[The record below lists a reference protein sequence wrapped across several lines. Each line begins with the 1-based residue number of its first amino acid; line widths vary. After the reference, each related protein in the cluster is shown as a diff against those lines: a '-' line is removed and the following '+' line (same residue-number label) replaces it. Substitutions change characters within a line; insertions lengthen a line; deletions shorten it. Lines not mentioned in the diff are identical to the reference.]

1 VKQGVVVAM
10 ATHNSERLIER
21 ALSSI
26 NATFNDSG
34 RQYAL
39 VIADDASSDSTLTKA
54 RRFQSTAAY
63 RSTLGFTKASCVGE
77 SKNRA
82 SMMTLPFLEQF
93 PWVLWMDDDDEML
106 PGRLQLIDKMES
118 HGQKAAVGDWI
129 HSFDGGSRREFITG
143 DWSIANRCFSPCMTA
158 IHGSLIPK
166 NGKYFHHAPTDIY
179 EDLATHSLMTLGGVH
194 WCYHGGFNIHT
205 YHRRDDSWSGI
216 GDRSRAILNRSVEY
230 MAGFRKTTNI
240 KSFCTV
246 AIGSHAISELRLMV
260 KTLRLHNN
268 RQPLTIL
275 TDPAGAI
282 EIADLNL
289 ADDGGGDVHII
300 VEYELDKKAAMFP
313 EWSTKYQ
320 AANLAPAAMIS
331 KMKVIQNAINSFGN
345 TLFIDSDQIF
355 LREINEQVS
364 SNVGMV
370 HEGPNTMSWPMRESD
385 WSIQFLGAYN
395 GGMVF
400 FDRSASDHVSWWAD
414 NYVKS
419 YLWCGDDSKP
429 HGGFNDQSS
438 LEMIAAT
445 TPVHAFHRGYGVSIY
460 RMERGIWP
468 EVKAGN
474 ITFHNATSIVG
485 GHDLFYQGWP
495 MMTIHQH
502 FRNQFWYTD
511 GREVFTNALSMSSN
525 QKHTQTLGW
534 IRDGMPA
541 EDQVLSRRRR
551 VRYID
556 SKVAA

>member
-1 VKQGVVVAM
+1 M
-10 ATHNSERLIER
+10 ATHNSERFIER
-21 ALSSI
+21 ALNSI
-26 NATFNDSG
+26 NATFNGSG

-82 SMMTLPFLEQF
+82 SMMALPFLEQF

-106 PGRLQLIDKMES
+106 PGRLQLIDKMEA

-129 HSFDGGSRREFITG
+129 HSFDGGSRRESITG

-166 NGKYFHHAPTDIY
+166 TGKYFHHAPTNVY
-179 EDLATHSLMTLGGVH
+179 EDLATHTLMTLNGVH

-205 YHRRDDSWSGI
+205 YHRRGDSWSGM
-216 GDRSRAILNRSVEY
+216 GDRSHEILKNSVEY
-230 MAGFRKTTNI
+230 MAGFRSTTSI
-240 KSFCTV
+240 RSFCTV

-268 RQPLTIL
+268 HQPLMIL

-282 EIADLNL
+282 EIAGLDLT
-289 ADDGGGDVHII
+289 DEERGTTRIV

-320 AANLAPAAMIS
+320 AANLAPAAMLS
-331 KMKVIQNAINSFGN
+331 KMNVIQNAMSAFGN
-345 TLFIDSDQIF
+345 TLFIDADQII
-355 LREINEQVS
+355 LREINEQI
-364 SNVGMV
+364 SNGVGFV
-370 HEGPNTMSWPMRESD
+370 HEGPNTMSWPMGSVD
-385 WSIQFLGAYN
+385 WPIHFLGAYN

-400 FDRSASDHVSWWAD
+400 FDRSESDKVSWWAD
-414 NYVKS
+414 DYVKS

-445 TPVHAFHRGYGVSIY
+445 TPVHAFHRGYGVSVY

-468 EVKAGN
+468 DVKAGN

-485 GHDLFYQGWP
+485 GRDLFYQGWP
-495 MMTIHQH
+495 MMTVHQH
-502 FRNQFWYTD
+502 FRGQFWQSE
-511 GREVFTNALSMSSN
+511 GRELFTWALSMSSN
-525 QKHTQTLGW
+525 PKHVQTLEW
-534 IRDGMPA
+534 IREGMPA

-551 VRYID
+551 VRYLD

>member
-1 VKQGVVVAM
+1 M

-21 ALSSI
+21 TLSSI
-26 NATFNDSG
+26 NATFKGSD

-54 RRFQSTAAY
+54 RRFQSSAAY

-82 SMMTLPFLEQF
+82 SMMALPFLEQF

-106 PGRLQLIDKMES
+106 PGRLQLIDKMEA

-129 HSFDGGSRREFITG
+129 HSFDDGSRREFITG

-166 NGKYFHHAPTDIY
+166 TGKYFHHAPTNVY
-179 EDLATHSLMTLGGVH
+179 EDLATHSLMTLNGVH

-205 YHRRDDSWSGI
+205 YHRRGDSWSGM
-216 GDRSRAILNRSVEY
+216 GDRSHEILKQSVEY
-230 MAGFRKTTNI
+230 MAEFRNTTNI
-240 KSFCTV
+240 RSFCTV

-268 RQPLTIL
+268 HQPLTIL

-282 EIADLNL
+282 EIAELDLSDEERGTTRL
-289 ADDGGGDVHII
+289 II
-300 VEYELDKKAAMFP
+300 EHELDKKAAMFP

-331 KMKVIQNAINSFGN
+331 KMRVIQNAISAFGN
-345 TLFIDSDQIF
+345 TLFIDADQII
-355 LREINEQVS
+355 LREINEQVRNS
-364 SNVGMV
+364 IGLV
-370 HEGPNTMSWPMRESD
+370 HEGPNTMSWPMGESD
-385 WSIQFLGAYN
+385 WPLHFLGAYN

-400 FDRSASDHVSWWAD
+400 FDQDSAHKVAWWAD
-414 NYVKS
+414 EYVRS

-429 HGGFNDQSS
+429 HGGFNDQSM

-445 TPVHAFHRGYGVSIY
+445 APVHAFHRGYGVSVY

-468 EVKAGN
+468 DVKAGN
-474 ITFHNATSIVG
+474 ITFHHATSIVG
-485 GHDLFYQGWP
+485 GRDLFYQGWP

-502 FRNQFWYTD
+502 FRNQFWHTD
-511 GREVFTNALSMSSN
+511 GRELFTQALSMSSN
-525 QKHTQTLGW
+525 PKHVRTLEW
-534 IRDGMPA
+534 IREGMPP
-541 EDQVLSRRRR
+541 EEQVLSRRRR
-551 VRYID
+551 VRYIA